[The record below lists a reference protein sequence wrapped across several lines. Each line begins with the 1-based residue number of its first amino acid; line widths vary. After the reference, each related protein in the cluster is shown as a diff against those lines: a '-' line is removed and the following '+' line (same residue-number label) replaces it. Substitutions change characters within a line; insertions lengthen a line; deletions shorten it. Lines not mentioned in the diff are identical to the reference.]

1 MIPMKRCVGKMLLGG
16 IAAGAMAGLSV
27 PAVAKVASVSDRG
40 FVVQQVVEVS
50 VAPDEAWATLIK
62 PSEWWDSNHTW
73 SGDAANLSIEPR
85 AGGCFCEVLPNKT
98 SPRAAPRGSVEH
110 MRVVYIEQERVLR
123 MVGAL
128 GPLQGEAL
136 NGTMTIQL
144 KPEGEGSRTQIL
156 LEYVVGG
163 YSRSAFEKLA
173 GSVDGMLGEQLKG
186 YVSKFGGA
194 FDAAFPLSEPGSEQ
208 QAELPEGKG
217 TIPGVLPLP
226 ENPPEIEG
234 NEVIGR

>member
-1 MIPMKRCVGKMLLGG
+1 MKRCVGKMLLGG

-27 PAVAKVASVSDRG
+27 PAVGKVASVSDRG

-208 QAELPEGKG
+208 QAEVPEGKG
-217 TIPGVLPLP
+217 TIPGVLPLQ
-226 ENPPEIEG
+226 EIPPEIEG

>member
-1 MIPMKRCVGKMLLGG
+1 MIPMKRCGGKMLLGG

-163 YSRSAFEKLA
+163 YSRSAFEKLG

-226 ENPPEIEG
+226 GNPPEIEG

>member
-27 PAVAKVASVSDRG
+27 PAVGKVASVSDRG

-163 YSRSAFEKLA
+163 YSRSAFEMLA